1 MGENAQECEI
11 AYDTALWMLYAILDE
26 TMQEGE
32 LVDEEDTITVRNC
45 ECRIRLETRSSP
57 LRRSWQSL
65 NP

>member
-32 LVDEEDTITVRNC
+32 PVDEEDKVTVRNC
-45 ECRIRLETRSSP
+45 KELIQVPPVPSY
-57 LRRSWQSL
+57 
-65 NP
+65 

>member
-32 LVDEEDTITVRNC
+32 PVDEEDKVTVRNC
-45 ECRIRLETRSSP
+45 KRDVLYAFSMAFH
-57 LRRSWQSL
+57 
-65 NP
+65 